1 MLKYYN
7 GEIFDASVYFPPKEA
22 LFEGEIVYIPAD
34 YDRYL
39 TNLYHDYMQ
48 LPPVEK
54 RERHFILKFQL
65 PND

>member
-1 MLKYYN
+1 MLLY
-7 GEIFDASVYFPPKEA
+7 IFLQKRLYLKEKS
-22 LFEGEIVYIPAD
+22 FN

-48 LPPVEK
+48 LPPEEK
-54 RERHFILKFQL
+54 RERHFIVKFQL

>member
-1 MLKYYN
+1 MLLY
-7 GEIFDASVYFPPKEA
+7 IFLQKRL

-54 RERHFILKFQL
+54 EREAFYCKVSIA
-65 PND
+65 

>member
-1 MLKYYN
+1 MLLY
-7 GEIFDASVYFPPKEA
+7 IFLQKEA

-48 LPPVEK
+48 LPPEEK
-54 RERHFILKFQL
+54 REAFYCKVSIA
-65 PND
+65 